1 MRRAF
6 LSIAAFVLT
15 IVLLVAG
22 GMPSGQD
29 EIRKRQQELQNIRD
43 QIQEYEAK
51 IKDQQAQERTTL
63 DLLDTYDRKGTLVRR
78 LIARLRAA
86 EKDLQNSIEKTKT
99 ESVKLEAQLQFLRK
113 HYANYVAS
121 VYKYGRDYD
130 IELLLSSRSVNQF
143 YVRTEYLKRFSLQR
157 KKDVEKIVAK
167 KSEIEDTQAQL
178 QRQLAEERRL
188 ISDKGAE
195 EDRLAGLMD
204 ERKEILQQIRK
215 DRKNVQKEIDR
226 QLRAAKD
233 LENIIANLIEAERI
247 RKERE
252 AEEAR
257 KSNLPQPVAPV
268 GTFETKKGK
277 LPWPV
282 GQGSIV
288 AKFGNQVHPTL
299 KTITQ
304 NTGIDI
310 SVKTGSPVTT
320 VAEGEVST
328 IWWLPSYG
336 NLVIVNHYNGYRT
349 VYAHLSE
356 IDVTEGQKLRE
367 GDMIGV
373 SGEALE
379 GPRLHFELWKEREK
393 QNPELWLSK

>member
-1 MRRAF
+1 MRRQRLFIHAVVF
-6 LSIAAFVLT
+6 S
-15 IVLLVAG
+15 LLVFVATG
-22 GMPSGQD
+22 IPSTQD
-29 EIRKRQQELQNIRD
+29 EIKKRQLELQNIRD
-43 QIQEYEAK
+43 QIEEFEAL
-51 IKDQQAQERTTL
+51 ITQQQAQERSTL
-63 DLLDTYDRKGTLVRR
+63 DLLDTYDRKGTLVRQ
-78 LIARLRAA
+78 LITKLRAA
-86 EKDLQNSIEKTKT
+86 EKDLQNSIEKTKA
-99 ESVKLEAQLQFLRK
+99 ESGKLEKQLEFLRS
-113 HYANYVAS
+113 HYANYVSS

-130 IELLLSSRSVNQF
+130 IELLLSSKSVNQF

-157 KKDVEKIVAK
+157 KKDVEKIVSK
-167 KSEIEDTQAQL
+167 KSEIEETQARL

-204 ERKEILQQIRK
+204 ERKEILFQIRK
-215 DRKNVQKEIDR
+215 DRKNVQKEIER
-226 QLRAAKD
+226 QLRAARD

-252 AEEAR
+252 AEQAR
-257 KSNLPQPVAPV
+257 KANLPQPTAPL
-268 GTFETKKGK
+268 GIFETKKGK

-282 GQGSIV
+282 GQGSVV
-288 AKFGNQVHPTL
+288 AKFGNQIHPTL
-299 KTITQ
+299 RTVTQ

-310 SVKTGSPVTT
+310 AVKAGSPVTA

-356 IDVTEGQKLRE
+356 IDVTEGQKLKE
-367 GDMIGV
+367 GDNIGI
-373 SGEALE
+373 SGEALD
-379 GPRLHFELWKEREK
+379 GPRLHFELWREREK
-393 QNPELWLSK
+393 QNPEIWLSK

>member
-1 MRRAF
+1 MRPRRCFTYLLPVAI
-6 LSIAAFVLT
+6 LV
-15 IVLLVAG
+15 LVAV
-22 GMPSGQD
+22 GMRSNQD
-29 EIRKRQQELQNIRD
+29 EIKRRQQELQNIRD
-43 QIQEYEAK
+43 QIQEFETR
-51 IKDQQAQERTTL
+51 IKEQQAQEQETL
-63 DLLDTYDRKGTLVRR
+63 DLLDTYDRKGTLLRQ
-78 LIARLRAA
+78 LIGKLHAA
-86 EKDLQNSIEKTKT
+86 EKDLQNSIEKTKI
-99 ESVKLEAQLQFLRK
+99 ESGKLEQQLQFLRA
-113 HYANYVAS
+113 HYANYVSS

-130 IELLLSSRSVNQF
+130 IELLLSSKSINQF

-157 KKDVEKIVAK
+157 KKDVDKILSK
-167 KSEIEDTQAQL
+167 KTEIEESQARL
-178 QRQLAEERRL
+178 QRQLAEQRRL

-204 ERKEILQQIRK
+204 ERKEILSHIRK
-215 DRKNVQKEIDR
+215 DKSNAQKEMER
-226 QLRAAKD
+226 QRRAAKD

-268 GTFETKKGK
+268 GTFEMKKGK

-282 GQGSIV
+282 GQGTVV

-299 KTITQ
+299 KTVTQ

-310 SVKTGSPVTT
+310 SVKSGSPVTA

-356 IDVTEGQKLRE
+356 IDVTEGQKLKE
-367 GDMIGV
+367 GDNIGT
-373 SGEALE
+373 SGESLD